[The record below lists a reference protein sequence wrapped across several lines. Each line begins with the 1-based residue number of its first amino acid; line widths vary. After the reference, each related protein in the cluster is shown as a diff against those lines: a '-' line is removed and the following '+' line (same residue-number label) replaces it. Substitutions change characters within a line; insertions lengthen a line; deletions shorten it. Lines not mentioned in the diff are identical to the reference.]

1 MTGKLAGQNTRN
13 RDGVGV
19 VRKSIYR
26 SGRCSIDQSP
36 VYYPFSE
43 VISDNGRKIVS
54 SDLFLGEDNRY
65 HIDFADFEKKIVEE
79 QVKLFFLCNPHNPV
93 GRSVDKEELETI
105 GDICYRHHVI
115 VVSDEIH
122 ADFAFQGKT
131 SGFCKSE
138 KGI

>member
-1 MTGKLAGQNTRN
+1 M
-13 RDGVGV
+13 
-19 VRKSIYR
+19 
-26 SGRCSIDQSP
+26 
-36 VYYPFSE
+36 
-43 VISDNGRKIVS
+43 ISDNGRKIVS

-93 GRSVDKEELETI
+93 GRVWTKEELETI

-122 ADFAFQGKT
+122 ADFAFQGKHQV
-131 SGFCKSE
+131 FANLKRNMRR
-138 KGI
+138 